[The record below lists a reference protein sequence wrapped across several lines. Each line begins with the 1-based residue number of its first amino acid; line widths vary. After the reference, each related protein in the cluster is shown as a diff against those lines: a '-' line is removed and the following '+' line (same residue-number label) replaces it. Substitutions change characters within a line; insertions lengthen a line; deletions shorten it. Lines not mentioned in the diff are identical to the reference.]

1 MWNQVME
8 FWSFNDLNVRYVT
21 LGVCLIGI
29 STAIVGCFTFL
40 KKKAL
45 VGDAIAHAALPGV
58 CLGFMLFDSKNPI
71 VLLGGAFVTGW
82 ISLLAIDLI
91 TAKTKIKSDTSIGL
105 VLSIFFGIGIL
116 LLTAIQRSGNA
127 AQSGLDKFLF
137 GKAAS
142 ILPEDV
148 YILGSVGLVLIC
160 TILLFFKPLSMV
172 AFDPGYAKSIGIPV
186 GLLELILSTLTVLAV
201 ATGIQAVGV
210 VLMAAL
216 LITPAIAARY
226 WTDRLWLMVLLAA
239 LFGGFSGTMGAM
251 VSYLAPAMPTG
262 PWIVVVISIIAFLS
276 ILFAPRKG
284 FVARRLKLVRHR
296 NKVLHEN
303 ILKAFY
309 HLAEEDASFYQARTA
324 QEIYN
329 RRPMPQ
335 KMLAKGLQSLKRKD
349 LLKNESGDYWRLTK
363 QGKEIGQR
371 IVRIHRLWELYL
383 QRFLKMAPDHVHPD
397 ADAMEHII
405 SPELEA
411 LLVDE
416 LGNPQRD
423 PHDREIPYNN

>member
-1 MWNQVME
+1 MWEQVFE
-8 FWSFNDLNVRYVT
+8 FLSFSDLNVRYVT
-21 LGVCLIGI
+21 LGVFLIGV

-58 CLGFMLFDSKNPI
+58 CLGFMLFESKNPLI
-71 VLLGGAFVTGW
+71 LLGGAFVTGW
-82 ISLLAIDLI
+82 ISLIVIDLI
-91 TAKTKIKSDTSIGL
+91 TARTKIKADTSIGL
-105 VLSIFFGIGIL
+105 VLSIFFGFGIM
-116 LLTAIQRSGNA
+116 LLTTIQHSGNA

-148 YILGSVGLVLIC
+148 YLLAVIS
-160 TILLFFKPLSMV
+160 TILLGTIILFFKQFAMV
-172 AFDPGYAKSIGIPV
+172 AFDPGYAKSIGLPV
-186 GLLELILSTLTVLAV
+186 GLLEVILSTLTVLAV

-216 LITPAIAARY
+216 LITPAVAARY
-226 WTDRLWLMVLLAA
+226 WTDRLGLMVLLAA
-239 LFGGFSGTMGAM
+239 IFGGISGIMGAM
-251 VSYLAPAMPTG
+251 VSFLAPAMPTG
-262 PWIVVVISIIAFLS
+262 PWIVVIVSLFAFAS
-276 ILFAPRKG
+276 ILFAPNKG
-284 FVARRLKLVRHR
+284 YFARRLKLVRHK

-309 HLAEEDASFYQARTA
+309 HLAEADASFYQARTK
-324 QEIYN
+324 QEIMR
-329 RRPMPQ
+329 RRPMQ
-335 KMLAKGLQSLKRKD
+335 EKLLKKGLQALLRKD
-349 LLKNESGDYWRLTK
+349 LIQNERGDYWRLTS

-405 SPELEA
+405 TPEMEA

-416 LGNPQRD
+416 LGRPQRD
-423 PHDREIPYNN
+423 PHDKDIPYTQ